1 PVTLDASGMATITV
15 AGVTTDQTINLTN
28 VTNPTTSCSGTLT
41 NTETVVVLV
50 NPSITSLSSNLEV
63 CEGDTAIFTVMGGA
77 GNEILYTINGVTQQQ
92 VVISNS
98 GEIDIY
104 VNGVVGNQTIVLEQV
119 LDSTTGCSTLLGDTQ
134 TVNVIPL
141 VNSTFVM
148 NPNCN
153 GATAVVL
160 GTPGG
165 VFSFNP
171 LPIDGATIN
180 STTGEVVNGVP
191 NSSYFIEY
199 SVSGICNTA
208 SQIESF
214 TVYPSPNIYLEDEF
228 VLCLDSEG
236 NIINQPRI
244 ETGLSQID
252 YSFQWIEVNNPL
264 DVLGG
269 GSYYE
274 PMQAGVYSVLVTNN
288 STGCSTVLEDI
299 NTQAI
304 VINSTAPEGLNAIVT
319 SETFADENTVEVS
332 VNEVLG
338 VVYEFSLDGNLFE
351 SNNTNSYIYNNVSA
365 GEHLVIVRD
374 KDGCGEASIPIYIID
389 YPLFFT
395 PNNDGY
401 NDTWQILGLNNQLE
415 AKIYIF
421 DRYGKLLKQISPNGL
436 GWDGTLNGKALP
448 SSDYWFQL
456 EYKDPNSEADIKKKF
471 KAHFTLKR

>member
-1 PVTLDASGMATITV
+1 M
-15 AGVTTDQTINLTN
+15 
-28 VTNPTTSCSGTLT
+28 
-41 NTETVVVLV
+41 
-50 NPSITSLSSNLEV
+50 
-63 CEGDTAIFTVMGGA
+63 
-77 GNEILYTINGVTQQQ
+77 
-92 VVISNS
+92 
-98 GEIDIY
+98 
-104 VNGVVGNQTIVLEQV
+104 
-119 LDSTTGCSTLLGDTQ
+119 
-134 TVNVIPL
+134 
-141 VNSTFVM
+141 
-148 NPNCN
+148 
-153 GATAVVL
+153 
-160 GTPGG
+160 
-165 VFSFNP
+165 
-171 LPIDGATIN
+171 
-180 STTGEVVNGVP
+180 
-191 NSSYFIEY
+191 
-199 SVSGICNTA
+199 
-208 SQIESF
+208 
-214 TVYPSPNIYLEDEF
+214 
-228 VLCLDSEG
+228 
-236 NIINQPRI
+236 